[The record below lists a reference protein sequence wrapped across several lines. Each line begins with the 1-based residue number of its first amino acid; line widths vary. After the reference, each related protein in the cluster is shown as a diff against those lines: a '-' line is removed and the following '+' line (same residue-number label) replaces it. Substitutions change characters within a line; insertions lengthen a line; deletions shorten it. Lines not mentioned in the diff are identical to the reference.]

1 MLQTI
6 RDKITGPIA
15 WVFLGVIAIVF
26 VFWGIDFQA
35 GAVTYAAKVN
45 GERISAQE
53 VRRVWQQQQSRLQQ
67 MLRAELPDELVRA
80 QQRAILD
87 QFVRE
92 TLLEQRALD
101 LGYRVSDATLAAR
114 VMSIP
119 EFQVEGE
126 FSKDRYIALLRS
138 NGITEAQFEED
149 LRTDTL
155 IRQLQSGVLDSAFVT
170 PYELDRRYALQH
182 QEREIDYV
190 LIAANEFRDQIEVT
204 DEDIERW
211 YTEHQSEFMLPEKVD
226 LQYIELTREHAAG
239 AVEVTE
245 AALREYYEQN
255 KDKYQT
261 PERRK
266 ARHILITIGDGL
278 DEAAAEKKAT
288 ELTERIKGG
297 ADFAQLAEEY
307 SKDPGSAAQGGDL
320 GWAERGMFVG
330 PFEEALF
337 SMSPGEV
344 RGPVKTQF
352 GYHIIQLEE
361 IEHGEQRSF
370 EDVRGEL
377 EAEYRKEQSEAFVYE
392 QAEKLGDLAFE
403 SLTELDS
410 VARAMGLPIKTA
422 TGVTREGG
430 GELPSNP
437 EIFEAA
443 FSDDVL
449 ERGQNSPLIAVDDDR
464 AIVLRVTNHVPAEPR
479 PLAEVK
485 DEIVSHIKVQRARE
499 AAAAQGA
506 EILAR
511 LQKGESWSD
520 IAAALGVQPVGRRFV
535 NRQDAI
541 APRAVVSAVFEA
553 PQSEISPERPYH
565 GGTETD
571 DGNYAVFSIMQVR
584 NADPS
589 AEPPDERSTRER
601 VVQQQIGSDELTAYI
616 QEAERKADIVRNERV
631 FE

>member
-1 MLQTI
+1 
-6 RDKITGPIA
+6 
-15 WVFLGVIAIVF
+15 
-26 VFWGIDFQA
+26 
-35 GAVTYAAKVN
+35 
-45 GERISAQE
+45 
-53 VRRVWQQQQSRLQQ
+53 
-67 MLRAELPDELVRA
+67 
-80 QQRAILD
+80 
-87 QFVRE
+87 
-92 TLLEQRALD
+92 LLEQRALD

-377 EAEYRKEQSEAFVYE
+377 EAEYRKEQSEAFFYE

-485 DEIVSHIKVQRARE
+485 DEIVSHIKVQRA
-499 AAAAQGA
+499 
-506 EILAR
+506 
-511 LQKGESWSD
+511 
-520 IAAALGVQPVGRRFV
+520 
-535 NRQDAI
+535 
-541 APRAVVSAVFEA
+541 
-553 PQSEISPERPYH
+553 
-565 GGTETD
+565 
-571 DGNYAVFSIMQVR
+571 
-584 NADPS
+584 
-589 AEPPDERSTRER
+589 
-601 VVQQQIGSDELTAYI
+601 
-616 QEAERKADIVRNERV
+616 
-631 FE
+631 

>member
-1 MLQTI
+1 YCTLFYLVTSPPSRIVAPPMLQTI

-204 DEDIERW
+204 DEDIE
-211 YTEHQSEFMLPEKVD
+211 
-226 LQYIELTREHAAG
+226 
-239 AVEVTE
+239 
-245 AALREYYEQN
+245 
-255 KDKYQT
+255 
-261 PERRK
+261 
-266 ARHILITIGDGL
+266 
-278 DEAAAEKKAT
+278 
-288 ELTERIKGG
+288 
-297 ADFAQLAEEY
+297 
-307 SKDPGSAAQGGDL
+307 
-320 GWAERGMFVG
+320 
-330 PFEEALF
+330 
-337 SMSPGEV
+337 
-344 RGPVKTQF
+344 
-352 GYHIIQLEE
+352 
-361 IEHGEQRSF
+361 
-370 EDVRGEL
+370 
-377 EAEYRKEQSEAFVYE
+377 
-392 QAEKLGDLAFE
+392 
-403 SLTELDS
+403 
-410 VARAMGLPIKTA
+410 
-422 TGVTREGG
+422 
-430 GELPSNP
+430 
-437 EIFEAA
+437 
-443 FSDDVL
+443 
-449 ERGQNSPLIAVDDDR
+449 
-464 AIVLRVTNHVPAEPR
+464 
-479 PLAEVK
+479 
-485 DEIVSHIKVQRARE
+485 
-499 AAAAQGA
+499 
-506 EILAR
+506 
-511 LQKGESWSD
+511 
-520 IAAALGVQPVGRRFV
+520 
-535 NRQDAI
+535 
-541 APRAVVSAVFEA
+541 
-553 PQSEISPERPYH
+553 
-565 GGTETD
+565 
-571 DGNYAVFSIMQVR
+571 
-584 NADPS
+584 
-589 AEPPDERSTRER
+589 
-601 VVQQQIGSDELTAYI
+601 
-616 QEAERKADIVRNERV
+616 
-631 FE
+631 